1 MYDVVLLIERN
12 LTLLDA
18 EQVTGLHHDID
29 DSVTYHVL
37 LPMEELSGRLHTSMG
52 SMLDPGG
59 PGASAP
65 VDPEMVQRV
74 NEDARAQVEAGLA
87 RSVAL
92 LTSTGHEVHGT
103 LVTDDPIDALT
114 RHVTE
119 VGAAEAIVLTEPH
132 TVAEFFHLDWT
143 SRARRQLDVPVLHL
157 LEHETFEEQGRGGGE
172 GSSGL

>member
-12 LTLLDA
+12 LTRLDA
-18 EQVTGLHHDID
+18 EQVTGLHHDIED
-29 DSVTYHVL
+29 RVAYHVL
-37 LPMEELSGRLHTSMG
+37 LPAQQHSGGLHTSMG
-52 SMLDPGG
+52 SVLDPGG
-59 PGASAP
+59 PGSGAP
-65 VDPEMVQRV
+65 VDPEFVERV
-74 NEDARAQVEAGLA
+74 NEDVRAQAEAALA

-92 LTSTGHEVHGT
+92 LTGSGHEADGT
-103 LVTDDPIDALT
+103 LVVEDPIDALT
-114 RHVTE
+114 RQVAA

-143 SRARRQLDVPVLHL
+143 SRARRHLDVPVLHL